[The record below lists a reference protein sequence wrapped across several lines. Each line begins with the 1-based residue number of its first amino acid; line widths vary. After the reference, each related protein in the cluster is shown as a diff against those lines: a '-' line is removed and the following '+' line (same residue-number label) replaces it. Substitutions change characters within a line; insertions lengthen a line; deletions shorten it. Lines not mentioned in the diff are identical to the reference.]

1 MGLFALGGS
10 ADVCIGAFRDRFL
23 RERWWYVTTKTSDRN
38 TCSAFARTLKV
49 CNAACLDGQHCF
61 SSRTGGGEV
70 YALFG
75 AGSPPGVLKGY
86 LRRWRMMQ
94 LAWNRIAARNT

>member
-61 SSRTGGGEV
+61 SSRTGGGRCMPCSEQDRR
-70 YALFG
+70 LE
-75 AGSPPGVLKGY
+75 Y
-86 LRRWRMMQ
+86 LRG
-94 LAWNRIAARNT
+94 T